1 MRLRLEMNND
11 LKSDSKAL
19 AAPSVSFIPSHSNL
33 FSCLI
38 ELDWG
43 LYTIAPNK
51 MSPCY
56 FP

>member
-51 MSPCY
+51 TFPCS